1 VYYLTNTLMIHI
13 DKLTFSYAK
22 NKALYSKISTTLRSG
37 SIYGLLGKNG
47 AGKSTLIKMICG
59 LLFPTS
65 GTITVNG
72 FSPRKRQPAYLQTIY
87 LIPEEVYV
95 PPISVEKYIRLY
107 SVFYPHFD
115 RDQLF
120 GYLNILEVP
129 VEGKLTTFSFGQ
141 QKKFVIAFA
150 LACNTSLLVLD
161 EPTNGLDIPSKV
173 KFRRLIASAMN
184 ESRLLIISTHQI
196 RDLDNLIDHVIIVDD
211 GRLLINEPL
220 EEVSKQ
226 LSFKT
231 VGDVP
236 DYMPVYY
243 SEESFRG
250 ISIVVKNRLGERTK
264 VNLEHLFNAVTGNQE
279 TIELFTHAY
288 ASNYE

>member
-1 VYYLTNTLMIHI
+1 MYYLTNTLMISI
-13 DKLTFSYAK
+13 NNLSFGYSKS
-22 NKALYSKISTTLRSG
+22 KALYSKISTTLHSG

-65 GTITVNG
+65 GTISVNG
-72 FSPRKRQPAYLQTIY
+72 FSPRKREPAYLQTIY

-95 PPISVEKYIRLY
+95 PPISVEKYVRLY

-120 GYLNILEVP
+120 EYLNILEVP
-129 VEGKLTTFSFGQ
+129 LEGKLTTFSFGQ

-184 ESRLLIISTHQI
+184 ENRLLIISTHQI
-196 RDLDNLIDHVIIVDD
+196 RDLDSMIDHVIIVDD
-211 GRLLINEPL
+211 GKLLINEPL

-231 VGDVP
+231 VNDIP
-236 DYMPVYY
+236 DYMSVYY
-243 SEESFRG
+243 SEETFRG
-250 ISIVVKNRLGERTK
+250 ISIVVRNQLGERTK
-264 VNLEHLFNAVTGNQE
+264 VNLEHLFNAVTANPQA
-279 TIELFTHAY
+279 TELFTNAY
-288 ASNYE
+288 AS